1 MTLDTLRFLRDLVG
15 RQQISADSPDLA
27 ALAALIV
34 KVLGELDEAI
44 REAAQ

>member
-1 MTLDTLRFLRDLVG
+1 MTPDTLRFLRDLVG

-34 KVLGELDEAI
+34 KVRTELDDAIEEA
-44 REAAQ
+44 Q